1 MHQSEFIETP
11 WKKGKER
18 DGCTTTVSEQDH
30 RVEHAAKKIETADE
44 KERNTTTMMKMT
56 PDDRESSLQRQ

>member
-1 MHQSEFIETP
+1 MLLPVTISAM
-11 WKKGKER
+11 KEIK
-18 DGCTTTVSEQDH
+18 S
-30 RVEHAAKKIETADE
+30 VEAIADE